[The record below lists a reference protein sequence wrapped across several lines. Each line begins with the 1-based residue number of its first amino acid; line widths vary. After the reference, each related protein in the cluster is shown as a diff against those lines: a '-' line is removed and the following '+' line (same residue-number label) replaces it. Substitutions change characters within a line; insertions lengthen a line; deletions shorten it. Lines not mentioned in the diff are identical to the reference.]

1 MKNNWIFKKQSIYKS
16 ILSIYVINPSI
27 FQNNF
32 FEDICTFCGATDTPV
47 FDFWQHK
54 PKWWA
59 LFALCRAVHVT
70 HSLRFTS
77 GMTPADLLT
86 ASMAAMLFSSM
97 YLQAG
102 ISGTCVTHATTQCET
117 RQTLYRLSCASWAQ
131 SKSLKNFHFKIGK
144 KFINLILIT
153 ISNKKPDLL

>member
-16 ILSIYVINPSI
+16 ILSIYVFNPSF

-47 FDFWQHK
+47 FDFWWHNLGFQNQ
-54 PKWWA
+54 KWWA

-102 ISGTCVTHATTQCET
+102 ISGAWNEG
-117 RQTLYRLSCASWAQ
+117 LSCHHSVWDQADTLLTELCQLGSIQ
-131 SKSLKNFHFKIGK
+131 VIKNFHFKIGK
-144 KFINLILIT
+144 KIH
-153 ISNKKPDLL
+153 